1 MIVAQKF
8 GPVNTHD
15 VSSTLRGMVM
25 YAAGDRFVDGGTTV
39 LSGDGLMTMYR
50 LSEEMMVDRELAS
63 NISKAGYDDTGMTPD
78 DIRNRIAESLQDALS
93 DLGLDVYAIPV
104 GFGAGPDT
112 DDDAITVAS
121 NIRLLLRM
129 QAAIELLPRIPTD
142 YVEQRHLMRASRAF
156 SGKEIDKLSREHGLI
171 MLMDLLNLDV
181 WYSSLPESI
190 TNQVDFDQVNLEIH
204 AKYEIDLSCRHH
216 LARALAMFDRNPNF
230 GLVEIA
236 YEETSTTVSPGD
248 ELERLIGEGIYHA

>member
-1 MIVAQKF
+1 
-8 GPVNTHD
+8 
-15 VSSTLRGMVM
+15 MVM

-50 LSEEMMVDRELAS
+50 LSEEMLVDRELAS
-63 NISKAGYDDTGMTPD
+63 NISKAGYDDTGVTPT
-78 DIRNRIAESLQDALS
+78 DIRNRITESLRNALS

-104 GFGAGPDT
+104 GLGGGPDT

-129 QAAIELLPRIPTD
+129 QAAIELLPRIPID
-142 YVEQRHLMRASRAF
+142 YVEQRHLMRASSVL
-156 SGKEIDKLSREHGLI
+156 SGKGIDKLSREHGLI

-190 TNQVDFDQVNLEIH
+190 TNQVDFNLVNLEIH
-204 AKYEIDLSCRHH
+204 AKYELDLSSRHR
-216 LARALAMFDRNPNF
+216 LARALAMFDRNPDS

-248 ELERLIGEGIYHA
+248 ELERLIGEGVYHE

>member
-15 VSSTLRGMVM
+15 ASSTLRGMVM

-50 LSEEMMVDRELAS
+50 LSEDMLVDRELAS
-63 NISKAGYDDTGMTPD
+63 NISKAGYDDTGATPT
-78 DIRNRIAESLQDALS
+78 DIGDRITEALQDALS

-104 GFGAGPDT
+104 GLDAGPDT
-112 DDDAITVAS
+112 GDDAITVAS

-129 QAAIELLPRIPTD
+129 QAAIELLPRIPID
-142 YVEQRHLMRASRAF
+142 YVEQRHLMRAGRCL
-156 SGKEIDKLSREHGLI
+156 SGKGIDKLSREHGLI

-190 TNQVDFDQVNLEIH
+190 TNQVDFDLVNLEIH
-204 AKYEIDLSCRHH
+204 AKYELDLSSRHR
-216 LARALAMFDRNPNF
+216 LARALAMFDRNPDF

-248 ELERLIGEGIYHA
+248 ELERLIGEAVYHD